1 MAKVILQNSELHK
14 TLVDHLLSLVKIS
27 DDKIN
32 ERVTMWQI
40 SEQMNQ
46 SYIPAA
52 DAERLAKQQKQTWT
66 GSFTNIT
73 VPYCYGVQMAMH
85 TYLASVFLSR
95 SPIFQSL
102 GRNGQGQDTML
113 QVDALLDYQVV
124 TGDML
129 TPYYLWI
136 NDILQYGVGVL
147 GIYWDKEIQSITAYG
162 QRPLVVDGVA
172 VLDGNGQ
179 PEFEEFEE
187 VQQHNGY
194 EGHKNFNVRPVEFM
208 FDTRVSYSLF
218 QTGEFCGRR
227 RRMSAQEL
235 KAKEGQGYF
244 NTAEAAALCGSKD
257 NELTVDNPALIE
269 TADATVYGNKK
280 QSGMVNLKEM
290 YVKVIPKEMGLGQNP
305 NIEIWRFTLA
315 DNSILVEARPAG
327 WLHGMFPYVVQTM
340 EYDPYGLSSRGVP
353 HIGLPI
359 NQTMDWLLNSHMYN
373 VQKAVNNEFIFDPTM
388 ISTRDFLDPKPGK
401 RIRLLPNAYGRDIR
415 TMVHQFSQVD
425 YTRQNISD
433 IAFMEGIFQRIF
445 GTTPQM
451 MGAQQAGGRRS
462 ATEIRSTQAGGV
474 SRLKVMTEFMSAA
487 SFTPM
492 FRMLLSGSRQMY
504 SGSMQL
510 RIAGN
515 QTAGQS
521 VISSD
526 PSSIAGEFDFVPVD
540 GTLPIDRFA
549 MAAMYKEIIMGA
561 AQLPQVAGRYDIAGI
576 FAWTAQMSGIKNLD
590 TFKIT
595 PENEATI
602 LREAQ
607 RGNLVNTKELINGQP
622 GTSGGTEDGSQG
634 VTGTPTVSGMGPLG

>member
-1 MAKVILQNSELHK
+1 MAKVIPVGSELHSKIK
-14 TLVDHLLSLVKIS
+14 THLMALVKVS
-27 DDKIN
+27 DDKLT

-52 DAERLAKQQKQTWT
+52 DAERVAKQQKQTWM

-73 VPYCYGVQMAMH
+73 IPYCYGVQMAMH

-102 GRNGQGQDTML
+102 GRNGQGQDSML

-124 TGDML
+124 GGDML
-129 TPYYLWI
+129 TPYYLWL
-136 NDILQYGVGVL
+136 NDVLQYGVGIL
-147 GIYWDKEIQSITAYG
+147 GIYWEKEVQSITAYG
-162 QRPLVVDGVA
+162 NRPLMVNGVA
-172 VLDGNGQ
+172 VLDGNGV
-179 PEFEEFEE
+179 PETEEFEE
-187 VQQHNGY
+187 VKETPGY
-194 EGHKNFNVRPVEFM
+194 EGHKNFNVRPTEFM
-208 FDTRVSYSLF
+208 MDTRVSYNLF

-227 RRMSAQEL
+227 RRMSVQEL
-235 KAKEGQGYF
+235 LSKEGRGYF
-244 NTAEAAALCGSKD
+244 NTKEAADLVGSKD
-257 NELTVDNPALIE
+257 SDLAGDTSGLIE
-269 TADATVYGNKK
+269 TADATVYGSKK
-280 QSGMVNLKEM
+280 VSGMVNLKEM
-290 YVKVIPKEMGLGQNP
+290 YVKVIPNDMGLGSNR

-315 DNSILVEARPAG
+315 DNNVLIEARPAG

-340 EYDPYGLSSRGVP
+340 EYDAYGLSSRGVP
-353 HIGLPI
+353 HIGMPL

-388 ISTRDFLDPKPGK
+388 ISTRDFLDPQPGK
-401 RIRLLPNAYGRDIR
+401 RIRLLPNGYGRDIR
-415 TMVHQFSQVD
+415 SMVHQFSQVD

-474 SRLKVMTEFMSAA
+474 SRLKVMSEFMSAA

-504 SGSMQL
+504 SGEMQFK
-510 RIAGN
+510 IAGS
-515 QTAGQS
+515 QTAGASQLS
-521 VISSD
+521 MD

-549 MAAMYKEIIMGA
+549 MAAMYKEILMGA
-561 AQLPQVAGRYDIAGI
+561 AQLPQVSGRYDLAGI

-595 PENEATI
+595 PQNEQTI
-602 LREAQ
+602 LDEAR
-607 RGNLVNTKELINGQP
+607 RGNLVNTREVMDGR

-634 VTGTPTVSGMGPLG
+634 VAGTPSIPGLGPLG

>member
-1 MAKVILQNSELHK
+1 MAKVIPVTSDLHQK
-14 TLVDHLLSLVKIS
+14 LKSHLINLIKIS
-27 DDKIN
+27 DNKFS
-32 ERVTMWQI
+32 ERVSMWQI

-52 DAERLAKQQKQTWT
+52 DAERKAKQQNQTWM

-95 SPIFQSL
+95 SPIFQAL

-113 QVDALLDYQVV
+113 QVEALLDYQVV
-124 TGDML
+124 AGEML

-147 GIYWDKEIQSITAYG
+147 GIYWEKETQSVTAYG
-162 QRPLVVDGVA
+162 TRPLMVDGVA
-172 VLDGNGQ
+172 VVDGTGA
-179 PEFEEFEE
+179 PEMEEFEE
-187 VQQHNGY
+187 LVKTDGY
-194 EGHKNFNVRPVEFM
+194 EGHKNFNVRPIEFM
-208 FDTRVSYSLF
+208 MDTRVSYNLF

-227 RRMSAQEL
+227 RRLSVQEL
-235 KAKEGQGYF
+235 LAKEGQGYF
-244 NTAEAAALCGSKD
+244 NTKEASELAGSKD
-257 NELTVDNPALIE
+257 NDMAVDNPALIE
-269 TADATVYGNKK
+269 TADATVYGAKK
-280 QSGMVNLKEM
+280 TSGMVNLKEL
-290 YVKVIPKEMGLGQNP
+290 YVKLIPKEWGLGINP
-305 NIEIWRFTLA
+305 NIEIWRLTLA
-315 DNSILVEARPAG
+315 ENTVLIEARPAG

-340 EYDPYGLSSRGVP
+340 EFDAYGLSSRGVP
-353 HIGLPI
+353 HIGMPL

-401 RIRLLPNAYGRDIR
+401 RIRLLPNGYGRDIR

-474 SRLKVMTEFMSAA
+474 SRLKVMSEFMSAA

-492 FRMLLSGSRQMY
+492 FRMLLAGSRQMY
-504 SGSMQL
+504 SKEMEF

-515 QTAGQS
+515 QVAGQS
-521 VISSD
+521 QLKMDPRSIS
-526 PSSIAGEFDFVPVD
+526 GEFDFVPVD
-540 GTLPIDRFA
+540 GTLPIDRFG
-549 MAAMYKEIIMGA
+549 MAAMYQQIIMGA

-595 PENEATI
+595 PENEGRIAQ
-602 LREAQ
+602 EVQ
-607 RGNLVNTKELINGQP
+607 RGNLVNTKELLNGR

-634 VTGTPTVSGMGPLG
+634 VTGTPTVPGLGPLG